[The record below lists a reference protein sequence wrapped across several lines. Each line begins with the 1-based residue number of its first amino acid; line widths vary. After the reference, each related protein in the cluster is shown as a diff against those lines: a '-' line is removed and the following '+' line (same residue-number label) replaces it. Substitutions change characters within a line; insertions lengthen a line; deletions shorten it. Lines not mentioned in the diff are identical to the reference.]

1 MQTNSNSN
9 SKKKTRSY
17 SWIILWWRID
27 QEALTNQVQ
36 DYKNLKFYQSA
47 RGQSVLLLILSAIIN
62 IIFIRFFHTSASTLF
77 DISIFLVLAF
87 FIYKGHKW
95 AMIAA
100 MLLWTI
106 EKVSQLILM
115 INSPPAFSNPNLIQ
129 PILWWSIYMHAF
141 YFAFRIE
148 RARQKQTITT

>member
-106 EKVSQLILM
+106 EKVSQLIL
-115 INSPPAFSNPNLIQ
+115 
-129 PILWWSIYMHAF
+129 
-141 YFAFRIE
+141 
-148 RARQKQTITT
+148 